1 MNPQTKPMPPFTT
14 LVWRSA
20 LVLLAG
26 AVMWAATRD
35 AGAQAAPGPEVQVT
49 AAQMLRIGQGLDWD
63 GALQPVRQS
72 TLSAQTQARVLAVK
86 VRAGDRVR
94 AGQVLVSLD
103 NREAAAGVSQ
113 ASAQEAQVQAALDEA
128 RAAHAR
134 SKSLLQQGF
143 ISQAAMDS
151 AAAQLRQAE
160 AQRTQAGAGST
171 LRQLASSYATLVAP
185 YDAVVTA
192 VMVEKGELAAPGR
205 PLVELHGSE
214 RLRAVAYVPAS
225 VALALGPQPRVTLV
239 LPAPVGTLARRLEE
253 VTGTVVPSADPSSAT
268 VELRVDLPT
277 EESRRFLPGQ
287 RIKIHT
293 SGAAES
299 MLVVPRGAV
308 LLRGELQ
315 AVYVAAGER
324 FVLRAVRLGRNL
336 GERVEV
342 LRPDRQG
349 PRRARPGSGRTE
361 QRASGRWPRGEITDG
376 PARR

>member
-342 LRPDRQG
+342 LAGLGEGEKIALDPVRAG
-349 PRRARPGSGRTE
+349 LSNARPAAGQG
-361 QRASGRWPRGEITDG
+361 AK
-376 PARR
+376 